1 MIVNL
6 APILVVILIF
16 YFLVIAPA
24 NRQRKQTQAM
34 LAALKKGDKVVTSGG
49 IYGQVQGVEDDVVY
63 LRIADNVKIK
73 LSRSA
78 VAAVEDG
85 RPEEAVAAFRRCVYA
100 DPLWVLGHFVL
111 AQTLL
116 RLGERRRAAGALRN
130 VERLLNG
137 VPSDQEVAE
146 GDGLTVGRLR
156 DLTAM

>member
-1 MIVNL
+1 MNILAAASSPGGLTALIVNL

-85 RPEEAVAAFRRCVYA
+85 RP
-100 DPLWVLGHFVL
+100 
-111 AQTLL
+111 
-116 RLGERRRAAGALRN
+116 
-130 VERLLNG
+130 
-137 VPSDQEVAE
+137 SK
-146 GDGLTVGRLR
+146 
-156 DLTAM
+156 